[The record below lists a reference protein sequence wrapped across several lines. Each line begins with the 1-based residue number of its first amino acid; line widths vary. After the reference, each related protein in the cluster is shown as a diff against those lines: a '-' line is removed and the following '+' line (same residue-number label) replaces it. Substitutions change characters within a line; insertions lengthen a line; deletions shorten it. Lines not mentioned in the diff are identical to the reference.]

1 MQVSNV
7 ISSDS
12 DYKFHDAVASHTN
25 AYLSPLIIALCRK
38 YKAKK
43 VLDLGCGNGALVNDL
58 VTAGFQLVG
67 CDPSESGIFHA
78 REAVLKA
85 KFYQLGVYDDPA
97 KIEEDNFDVVVST
110 EVVEHLFYPR
120 YLPRFAGT
128 KLKSGGIVIVSTP
141 YHGYLKNLILSLTNK
156 WDSHHTA
163 LWDGGHIKFWSCRTL
178 STLLEEE
185 GFRFE
190 QFIGCSRIP
199 YLWKSM
205 VVVGRKTT
213 EQK

>member
-12 DYKFHDAVASHTN
+12 DYKFNDAAASHTN
-25 AYLSPLIIALCRK
+25 AYLSPLILALCRK
-38 YKAKK
+38 HNATSI
-43 VLDLGCGNGALVNDL
+43 LDLGCGNGALVKDL
-58 VTAGFQLVG
+58 TAARFHVVG
-67 CDPSESGIFHA
+67 CDPSESGIYYA
-78 REAVLKA
+78 QQAVPQSR
-85 KFYQLGVYDDPA
+85 FYQLGVYDDP
-97 KIEEDNFDVVVST
+97 KQIEEDNFDVVVST

-120 YLPRFAGT
+120 YLPRFAKA
-128 KLKSGGIVIVSTP
+128 KLKSGGLVILSTP
-141 YHGYLKNLILSLTNK
+141 YHGYIKNLVLSLTNK

-178 STLLEEE
+178 TTLLEEE

-205 VVVGRKTT
+205 VVVGRKIA
-213 EQK
+213 E